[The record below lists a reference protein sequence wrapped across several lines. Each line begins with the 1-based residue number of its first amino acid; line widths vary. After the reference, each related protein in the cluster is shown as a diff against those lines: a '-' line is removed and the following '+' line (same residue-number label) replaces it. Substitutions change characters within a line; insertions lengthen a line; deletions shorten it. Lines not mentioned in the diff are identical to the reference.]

1 MLQRLKE
8 VRDKIQALDEQAKL
22 LSKEMEEI
30 RSHYKYQMN
39 ETRSISES
47 LIVNYV
53 NMSDLEGLV
62 EDLNELIEYETDYLG
77 ESDE

>member
-8 VRDKIQALDEQAKL
+8 VRDKIQASDEQAKL

-47 LIVNYV
+47 LIVNYF